1 MTLGSLCWYL
11 ARSIPLPVPRW
22 LSPFLIWSLS
32 GAEAFEVIEGA
43 PFKMVGF
50 LVDAVVLEARKHLQ
64 KLIYKY

>member
-1 MTLGSLCWYL
+1 
-11 ARSIPLPVPRW
+11 LPVPLW
-22 LSPFLIWSLS
+22 LSPFLIWSLC
-32 GAEAFEVIEGA
+32 GAEAFEVSDGW

>member
-1 MTLGSLCWYL
+1 M
-11 ARSIPLPVPRW
+11 PVPLW
-22 LSPFLIWSLS
+22 LSPFLIWSLC
-32 GAEAFEVIEGA
+32 GAEAFEVSDGW